1 MTVEAELKK
10 CDPKAEVFIMNDFA
24 NYKSKV
30 YDTFRWIKGN
40 P

>member
-10 CDPKAEVFIMNDFA
+10 CDPKAEVFIFSVFA
-24 NYKSKV
+24 NYKSKI
-30 YDTFRWIKGN
+30 YDILRWIKGN